1 MKYSNLNYL
10 ENLNENQRKS
20 VINLDGPC
28 LIVAG
33 AGSGKTRVLTTR
45 VAHIIKERK
54 AWPNQ
59 ILCVTFTNK
68 AAREMQVR
76 VSKLLYKQATAI
88 PWLGTFHSIC
98 AKILRRHAAAVN
110 LNSNFTIIDRD
121 DQLRLIKNICKAEN
135 IDIKKLSPQF
145 IIAIIDK
152 WKNKGLFPNNVV
164 TKKGEIWEKGILN
177 VYKIYQEKILA
188 LNACDFGDL
197 ILHCVSIFEN
207 KQDILNI
214 YSNNFKY
221 ILVDE
226 YQDTNFIQSK
236 WLNLLAKKHKN
247 ICCVGDDDQSIY
259 SWRGAEIK
267 NFLNF
272 DQIYKN
278 SQKIK
283 LEQNYRSTQN
293 ILSTASVLISKN
305 QDRLGKNLWT
315 EGEEGELVKL
325 SCYKNGKDEAINI
338 SDIIEK
344 KLKKKFS
351 YNNIA
356 ILVRAIFQ
364 TREFEERFLKIG
376 IGYRIV
382 GGTKF
387 YERVEIK
394 DLVAYL
400 RIIFQKKDD
409 LAFERIVNTPKR
421 SVGDTT
427 IRQISE
433 YARKHKLCLE
443 DASLKMIEINEIKP
457 KAKIGLLKI
466 LNLISKWR
474 KDLFSKKHVELMQII
489 LDESGYSEMLKNKK
503 DIENEGRLENI
514 KELLRG
520 MREFENLESF
530 LEHVALATSIDEDWK
545 GKKINLM
552 TMHAAKGL
560 EFDIVFLPGWEEGL
574 FPHQKSLEEKGD
586 LALEE
591 ERRLAYV
598 AITRAKKR
606 AYISFSMN
614 RFYQGDWIEGLASR
628 FIDELPKEN
637 IKKNN
642 VTEENIYD
650 FEFNQDISYEK
661 EIRSPGWLRLQKKLN
676 EKK

>member
-10 ENLNENQRKS
+10 KNLNENQRKS

-68 AAREMQVR
+68 AAREMQIR

-88 PWLGTFHSIC
+88 PWLGTFHSIS
-98 AKILRRHAAAVN
+98 AKILRKHAAAVN

-207 KQDILNI
+207 KQDILKI

-236 WLNLLAKKHKN
+236 WLNLLTNKHKN

-272 DQIYKN
+272 DKIFKN
-278 SQKIK
+278 TKKIK

-293 ILSTASVLISKN
+293 ILSAASVLIANN
-305 QDRLGKNLWT
+305 QGRLGKKLWT
-315 EGEEGELVKL
+315 DGEDGELVKL

-344 KLKKKFS
+344 KLKKNFS

-376 IGYRIV
+376 VGYRIV

-387 YERVEIK
+387 YERSEIK
-394 DLVAYL
+394 DSVAYL

-427 IRQISE
+427 IKQISE
-433 YARKHKLCLE
+433 YARKYKLCLE
-443 DASLKMIEINEIKP
+443 DASLKMIEMNEIKP
-457 KAKIGLLKI
+457 KAKIGLLTI

-489 LDESGYSEMLKNKK
+489 LDESRYSEMLKNKK
-503 DIENEGRLENI
+503 DIESEGRLENI

-530 LEHVALATSIDEDWK
+530 LEHVALATSIDEDWE

-614 RFYQGDWIEGLASR
+614 RFYQGDWIENLASR